1 MKKWTFFFLLL
12 ITACKCN
19 NGKDKQTAED
29 TLMVIPDTLL
39 VYDVNAETKT
49 MKKYTEVPDSAFTV
63 IRVVNGLNEK
73 YPSVQLQFIKQS
85 NDTVYVSVPNSDY
98 LSQQMGSAGATAWYA
113 DAVINLTSVPGVN
126 YVNIDM
132 KQGSHAAPGVFGEV
146 SYKEYKVD
154 TMSR

>member
-1 MKKWTFFFLLL
+1 MKNWTLVFLVL

-29 TLMVIPDTLL
+29 TLLVIPDTLL
-39 VYDVNAETKT
+39 VYDVNSEAKT
-49 MKKYTEVPDSAFTV
+49 MKKYTEVPDSAFTA

-73 YPSVQLQFIKQS
+73 YPSVQLQFVKQS
-85 NDTVYVSVPNSDY
+85 NDTVYVSVPNNQH
-98 LSQQMGSAGATAWYA
+98 LAEQMGSAGSAAWYA
-113 DAVINLTSVPGVN
+113 DAVINLTSIPGVN

-132 KQGSHAAPGVFGEV
+132 QRGSHAAPGTFGEN

-154 TMSR
+154 SVGR